1 VGRVFGAY
9 KVEFKVDDLLSNVR
23 KAVDDDINSIG
34 VGTTTQ
40 TRGTLMRGA
49 LREMRISMNA
59 DQAAVAPQPKQSNV
73 REEISDLRDRI
84 KKRMAA
90 MESES
95 LLASAQP
102 APPPPSKAMVPVR
115 NDFSGIMSDPQ
126 PSGYGFEDPLDGM
139 YEHQADQN
147 GWHDPHRDAQPHNPY
162 ARPEP
167 YGYPTQAYAQDPYAL
182 EAPIISPDTQAHTE
196 TAFRQLSDSLL
207 ARATGDR
214 SLEDMTREML
224 RTMLKQWLDEHLPGI
239 VEDMVR
245 DEIQRVARRGR

>member
-1 VGRVFGAY
+1 VFGANN
-9 KVEFKVDDLLSNVR
+9 VEIKVDELLSNVR
-23 KAVDDDINSIG
+23 KAVDDDIGSLG
-34 VGTTTQ
+34 TGTTTHA
-40 TRGTLMRGA
+40 RGTLMRGA

-59 DQAAVAPQPKQSNV
+59 DQAAAPQPKQSNV

-95 LLASAQP
+95 LLSSAQP
-102 APPPPSKAMVPVR
+102 VPPSPSKSMVPLR
-115 NDFSGIMSDPQ
+115 NDFSGIMSTPQ
-126 PSGYGFEDPLDGM
+126 QQDFRPGFAEDDM
-139 YEHQADQN
+139 YDHNAQSND
-147 GWHDPHRDAQPHNPY
+147 WHDPQSSGHNPY

-167 YGYPTQAYAQDPYAL
+167 YGGQYSFADQGYEDPYPPAL
-182 EAPIISPDTQAHTE
+182 QAPIISPDTQAHTE

-224 RTMLKQWLDEHLPGI
+224 RTMLKQWLDTNLPGI